1 MVAVQK
7 CEGTMNPDAYR
18 NVEVTRGVSRTGRHD
33 SEGRTVVTLSSL
45 EEVCE
50 SKGISLVVHPIV
62 RKAIKGY
69 EESFYVGACCFLRG
83 ETDGIYFLPLM
94 SGGYVR
100 MQFTKR
106 RSAGAHPI
114 LRIDPVAADGLARI
128 KATLTENA
136 R

>member
-1 MVAVQK
+1 MRV
-7 CEGTMNPDAYR
+7 G
-18 NVEVTRGVSRTGRHD
+18 
-33 SEGRTVVTLSSL
+33 TVVTLSSL

-50 SKGISLVVHPIV
+50 SKGISLVVHPVV
-62 RKAIKGY
+62 RQAIRGY

-83 ETDGIYFLPLM
+83 ETDGIYFLPLV

-106 RSAGAHPI
+106 FSAGKHPI

-128 KATLTENA
+128 RATLTEGA

>member
-1 MVAVQK
+1 M
-7 CEGTMNPDAYR
+7 
-18 NVEVTRGVSRTGRHD
+18 
-33 SEGRTVVTLSSL
+33 VTLSSL

-50 SKGISLVVHPIV
+50 SKGISLVVHPVV
-62 RKAIKGY
+62 RQAIRGD

-83 ETDGIYFLPLM
+83 ETDGIYFLPLV

-106 RSAGAHPI
+106 FSAGKHPI
-114 LRIDPVAADGLARI
+114 LRIDPVAADGIARI
-128 KATLTENA
+128 RAALTESA